1 MMKASSTLPFC
12 LLLSA
17 CAAQPIAP
25 SHSHIS
31 TMTEPAGSSAD
42 IPAPVRQSGLLL
54 PPKPAPKTETYS
66 VTVYKIPVQSL
77 LFALAR
83 DAKLNVDIHPDIKG
97 DVTLNAIEQ
106 TLPQILDRISKQ
118 VDMRY
123 ELNGPNLSVLPDLPF
138 LRNYRIDYV
147 NMSRSVKS
155 EVNIATQISTA
166 GGTDAASGGG
176 AGGNNNSLTSVS
188 NLSKNM
194 FWETLVQNIRDT
206 LLETGRV
213 RPDAPAASND
223 GAATVTPAKGT
234 AAPAKTAQA
243 ASVGASA
250 DSRDSTSVIA
260 NPETGLIAVR
270 ATARQ
275 HEKIQ
280 QFLDLVMS
288 SAKRQVLIEATVVEV
303 QLSDQ
308 YQQGINWQSLRKF
321 TRDAN
326 GVPVYDRGFNAG
338 QTQAG
343 SALTAFST
351 SPLPSA
357 ISAPNSASGLL
368 ALNYSNPTSFLGNI
382 AATIQLLES
391 FGKVKVLSSPKI
403 SVLNNQTA
411 LLKVVDNQVYFT
423 IIASTTAA
431 QTGIAPTTTYTS
443 ELHTVPVGFVMS
455 VTPQIADTDEVTMN
469 VRPSISR
476 IIAYVQ
482 DPNPALA
489 AAVVPVVSSVPV
501 IQTREMESMLKV
513 SSGQIAVMGGLMQD
527 TVNNRKDS
535 IPGVNKVPLFGD
547 ALSSRNESTG
557 KSELVIF
564 LRPLVVKDASLS
576 GDYKQYRYLLP
587 DGQPLNEPRYGEK
600 AEPLSLQDRKADTR

>member
-1 MMKASSTLPFC
+1 MLKVSAVLPFC
-12 LLLSA
+12 FLLAA
-17 CAAQPIAP
+17 CGAQKITPSP
-25 SHSHIS
+25 SHIGTATAAIES
-31 TMTEPAGSSAD
+31 TAS
-42 IPAPVRQSGLLL
+42 IPAPVRQSGLLP
-54 PPKPAPKTETYS
+54 PPKPVPKTETYS
-66 VTVYKIPVQSL
+66 VTVYKVPVQSL

-83 DAKLNVDIHPDIKG
+83 DAKLNVDIHPDIRG
-97 DVTLNAIEQ
+97 DVTLNAIDQ

-123 ELNGPNLSVLPDLPF
+123 ELNGPNLSILPDLPF

-147 NMSRSVKS
+147 NMTRTVKS
-155 EVNIATQISTA
+155 DVNIATQISTA
-166 GGTDAASGGG
+166 GGTEASTTIAG
-176 AGGNNNSLTSVS
+176 GGNNNSLTAVS
-188 NLSKNM
+188 NVSKNL

-206 LLETGRV
+206 LRETE
-213 RPDAPAASND
+213 RPRQEVPAA
-223 GAATVTPAKGT
+223 AVPTATGT
-234 AAPAKTAQA
+234 AAKKGAAPATQPEQA
-243 ASVGASA
+243 GN
-250 DSRDSTSVIA
+250 DGRDATSVIA

-308 YQQGINWQSLRKF
+308 YQQGINWQSLRGF
-321 TRDAN
+321 TRDAS
-326 GVPVYDRGFNAG
+326 GVPVYDRGFNVG
-338 QTQAG
+338 QSQTG
-343 SALTAFST
+343 SALTAAST

-357 ISAPNSASGLL
+357 ISAPNITSGLL

-382 AATIQLLES
+382 SATIQLLES

-411 LLKVVDNQVYFT
+411 LLKVVDNRVYFT

-469 VRPSISR
+469 IRPSISR
-476 IIAYVQ
+476 IIGFVQ

-489 AAVVPVVSSVPV
+489 AATVPVVSSVPV
-501 IQTREMESMLKV
+501 IQTREMESVLKV
-513 SSGQIAVMGGLMQD
+513 NSGQIAVMGGLMQD
-527 TVNNRKDS
+527 TVNNTKDS
-535 IPGVNKVPLFGD
+535 IPGINRVPILGD
-547 ALSSRNESTG
+547 ALSSHNDNTG

-576 GDYKQYRYLLP
+576 GDYKAYRYLLP
-587 DGQPLNEPRYGEK
+587 DGQPLNVPRYGEK
-600 AEPLSLQDRKADTR
+600 AEPSSLSQHEKAGGS

>member
-1 MMKASSTLPFC
+1 MMKVSSTLPFC

-17 CAAQPIAP
+17 CGTQSIPP
-25 SHSHIS
+25 SPSHIS
-31 TMTEPAGSSAD
+31 TLTEPVGNAAS

-66 VTVYKIPVQSL
+66 VTVYKVPVQSL

-83 DAKLNVDIHPDIKG
+83 DAKLNIDIHPDIKG

-147 NMSRSVKS
+147 NMSRTVKS

-166 GGTDAASGGG
+166 GGTDAGSGGG
-176 AGGNNNSLTSVS
+176 AGGNNNSLTAVA

-206 LLETGRV
+206 LLETDRA
-213 RPDAPAASND
+213 RPDAQVASSD
-223 GAATVTPAKGT
+223 GAAA
-234 AAPAKTAQA
+234 AAPAKGAAAPAKNAQA
-243 ASVGASA
+243 ATGAAGAS
-250 DSRDSTSVIA
+250 SRESTSVIA

-303 QLSDQ
+303 QLNDQ
-308 YQQGINWQSLRKF
+308 YQQGINWQSLRGF

-326 GVPVYDRGFNAG
+326 GVPVYDRGFNLG

-357 ISAPNSASGLL
+357 VSAPNSTSGLL

-527 TVNNRKDS
+527 TVNNKKDS
-535 IPGVNKVPLFGD
+535 IPGINKIPLFGD
-547 ALSSRNESTG
+547 ALSSRNENTG

-564 LRPLVVKDASLS
+564 LRPMVVKDASLS
-576 GDYKQYRYLLP
+576 GDYKEYRYLLP
-587 DGQPLNEPRYGEK
+587 DGQPLNKPPYGNGPK
-600 AEPLSLQDRKADTR
+600 PLSQRDGKAGMP